1 MYLLD
6 TNIISEL
13 RKAGKGRADSNV
25 MRWFQ
30 QVELNNC
37 YLCSTVISEVR
48 IGILAKKQ
56 RDLAQY
62 YILNDWFENQLLKQF
77 SARILPF
84 DLAAAIICAEFHIPD
99 RSPINDA
106 YIAAIAKANDLILVT
121 RNTKDFARCDVRL
134 FNPFEPN

>member
-13 RKAGKGRADSNV
+13 SKAGKGRADSNV
-25 MRWFQ
+25 MRWFR
-30 QVELNNC
+30 QVKLDEC
-37 YLCSTVISEVR
+37 YLCSVVISEVKV
-48 IGILAKKQ
+48 GILTKKQ
-56 RDLAQY
+56 RELSQY
-62 YILNDWFENQLLKQF
+62 HILNDWFENQLLKQF

-121 RNTKDFARCDVRL
+121 RNTKDFTRCDVCL